1 MLKLW
6 HQNNTFGYLD
16 TTSRIRLKYQVFLDL
31 FGQHL
36 YFRAIRTS
44 IGTLTMK
51 TYSAKA
57 KEIEKKWV
65 LIDANGLIVGR
76 LATIIANR
84 LRGKHKPTFTPHMD
98 CGDNIIVINAEK
110 VVLTGNKR
118 KDKTYYWHTGFPGGI
133 KERKAEKILD
143 GKFPDRVL
151 EAAVKRML
159 PGGPLKRQQM
169 SNLRIYKG
177 EAHPHEAQNPQ
188 KLDIASLNPKNTLRG

>member
-1 MLKLW
+1 L
-6 HQNNTFGYLD
+6 HF
-16 TTSRIRLKYQVFLDL
+16 RVFLDL
-31 FGQHL
+31 FCLYL
-36 YFRAIRTS
+36 YFRGIRTQHWN
-44 IGTLTMK
+44 LHMK

-98 CGDNIIVINAEK
+98 CGDNIVVINAEK

-151 EAAVKRML
+151 ESAVKRML

-177 EAHPHEAQNPQ
+177 ETHPHEAQAPE
-188 KLDIASLNPKNTLRG
+188 KLDVAKLNPKNTLRG